1 MMPVSSHRPA
11 YPCSVPIIVT
21 VGASELI
28 QKPKAAGALIP
39 YMETHYNIG
48 YAIVSLIFIT
58 NAIGFIATAFFT
70 DLTREKLGRAKS
82 CMLSE
87 VLMIAGYLMII
98 CTPPF
103 PVVVVA

>member
-1 MMPVSSHRPA
+1 MLVSRDAA
-11 YPCSVPIIVT
+11 YIFLTSSLYTNGSV
-21 VGASELI
+21 
-28 QKPKAAGALIP
+28 AAGALIP
-39 YMETHYNIG
+39 YMEKQYDIG

-58 NAIGFIATAFFT
+58 NAIGFITAAFFT
-70 DLTREKLGRAKS
+70 DLTLEKLGRAKA

-87 VLMIAGYLMII
+87 VLLIVGYVILV